1 MRGRARLTVTDVRQ
15 GTRHPVDYKA
25 AAEHS
30 RLGEVVLHV
39 VNVSA
44 QGFMIRGEL
53 ALERGERIEVQLPL
67 IGRIEAHLV
76 WSHDDRAGFQFERLI
91 RPDDFSKLVDTLQPN
106 PRLRR

>member
-1 MRGRARLTVTDVRQ
+1 MRGRPRLTVTDVRQ
-15 GTRHPVDYKA
+15 GTRHPVDHKA

-106 PRLRR
+106 PRLRP